1 MAGDAAARL
10 EGPLRVKP
18 LLRELDARIDETTSR
33 LSLGGGRATS
43 LVDLFEKHAPEG
55 QSAQLALMRSLHRV
69 ATAQLDSFPETIF
82 WDFDALGA
90 HLAELAI
97 RSDAPRLDLAR
108 VSSTIAALQ
117 HLFGH
122 RTPIHFR
129 YVHDFMFGYDW
140 AKWVAR
146 DPDARGSIGPFDERF
161 LGYMWRRGHEL
172 LLLIANDDE
181 KYPKLSSG
189 RPRNPFGFSREPND
203 ERKLFETL
211 AKADEIPVRAWEPSP
226 QPTWNRPFQKL
237 RDQCAESLGIRR
249 AQS

>member
-1 MAGDAAARL
+1 MK
-10 EGPLRVKP
+10 E
-18 LLRELDARIDETTSR
+18 LLRELDAQIDEATAR
-33 LSLGGGRATS
+33 LSLGGGRATT
-43 LVDLFEKHAPEG
+43 LVELVEMHGPRSEV
-55 QSAQLALMRSLHRV
+55 LMRSLHRV
-69 ATAQLDSFPETIF
+69 AAAQLDSFPETIF
-82 WDFDALGA
+82 WDFDALAA
-90 HLAELAI
+90 HLAELETK
-97 RSDAPRLDLAR
+97 SVDPRLDLAR

-146 DPDARGSIGPFDERF
+146 EPDARANVGPFDERF
-161 LGYMWRRGHEL
+161 LRYMWRRGHEL

-189 RPRNPFGFSREPND
+189 RPRNPFGFSREPSD
-203 ERKLFETL
+203 ERKLLETL

-226 QPTWNRPFQKL
+226 RPTWNRPFQQL
-237 RDQCAESLGIRR
+237 RDQRAVSLGITR
-249 AQS
+249 SG